1 GGNDDGERRGAH
13 GVRARAGG
21 SVDPLIRIVADRA
34 SRRQS
39 AERRSRR
46 FGPSFCGIGPA
57 DRIGWLIGS
66 VATDPVKLSIVMPAF
81 NERHTIREILAAVLA
96 VELPDRL
103 EHEIL
108 VVDDGST
115 DGTREILAEYDGR
128 DGVRVLLQ
136 PANRGKG
143 AAIARGFREA
153 TGDILLIQ
161 DADLEYDPAE
171 YPILLGPILDGRAD
185 VVYGSRFLGNPRG
198 HRVLYFW
205 HSVGNRLLTLL
216 SNAFTDLNLTDME
229 PCYKV
234 MKREVAERLDLQSA
248 RFGVEPEITC
258 KVGRLGVRIY
268 EVPIS
273 YNGRTYAEGK
283 KIGLKDAFQAVW
295 TILKY
300 ARWRPE

>member
-1 GGNDDGERRGAH
+1 
-13 GVRARAGG
+13 
-21 SVDPLIRIVADRA
+21 
-34 SRRQS
+34 
-39 AERRSRR
+39 
-46 FGPSFCGIGPA
+46 
-57 DRIGWLIGS
+57 LIGS

-103 EHEIL
+103 EREIL

-161 DADLEYDPAE
+161 DADLEYDPSE

-229 PCYKV
+229 TCYKV